1 MALATQSGTRA
12 LGLARAGEFLA
23 RVRDR
28 LDAMGSPQLTA
39 TFVGQLAIAVRH
51 SPG

>member
-1 MALATQSGTRA
+1 MGP
-12 LGLARAGEFLA
+12 ARAREFLA

-28 LDAMGSPQLTA
+28 LDATGSPHLTA

-51 SPG
+51 SPS